1 MPILKMLRGPDV
13 GTEFPLQGETITIGR
28 GRRNDIIIQDNEVSR
43 THCRLMRVLD
53 DYEIHDLESTNGTF
67 VNGQRITGTGWLL
80 SGRSVVELGDSITL
94 EYLPSEIEPVKT
106 GGATKMLRA
115 IAEIPYYL
123 VIEQRSTPQPD
134 IYLLDRLEISMGRE
148 VDNDIVLLE
157 PEVSRH
163 HLRLILTEDGYA
175 IEDLNTMNGTHL
187 NDKRLTQERA
197 LRQGDVIKIGE
208 NLRMWYTGSP
218 NQVISRIKSGKIP
231 GLGAQENT
239 RPSSPH
245 LDTADMERQTDM
257 IPMVEVPDIPSLVVN
272 ALEGHVYIIY
282 ARSDWTRV
290 TKELYKYLYSHGIP
304 IWVDQ
309 QLEPNT
315 YAWNTGFEQALH
327 ECQCL
332 LVVLSQK
339 SVNEAHVQR
348 GIRRFL
354 ARSKPI
360 VLLRVGEVAN
370 PPAIQNMPAVQY
382 DPEDPGRA
390 YRLLLAELRKLDYP
404 EK

>member
-1 MPILKMLRGPDV
+1 MPMLKMLRGPDV
-13 GTEFPLQGETITIGR
+13 GVEYPLQGETLTIGR

-94 EYLPSEIEPVKT
+94 EYVPSEIEPVKT
-106 GGATKMLRA
+106 AGATKMLRS

-123 VIEQRSTPQPD
+123 VIEQKSMPQPEV
-134 IYLLDRLEISMGRE
+134 YLLDRLEISMGRE
-148 VDNDIVLLE
+148 VDNDIVLAE

-163 HLRLILTEDGYA
+163 HLRLMLTEDGYA
-175 IEDLNTMNGTHL
+175 IEDLNTMNGTLL
-187 NDKRLTQERA
+187 NDKRLVQVRS
-197 LRQGDVIKIGE
+197 LRPGDLVKIGT

-218 NQVISRIKSGKIP
+218 GQVINRLKSGKIP
-231 GLGAQENT
+231 SLNAQGNA
-239 RPSSPH
+239 RPSSPQF
-245 LDTADMERQTDM
+245 DTSDMERQTDLV
-257 IPMVEVPDIPSLVVN
+257 PMVEVPDIPSLVVN
-272 ALEGHVYIIY
+272 ALEGHVYIAY

-315 YAWNTGFEQALH
+315 YAWNTSFEQALH

-332 LVVLSQK
+332 LVVLSER
-339 SVNEAHVQR
+339 SLNEAHVQR
-348 GIRRFL
+348 SIRHFL
-354 ARSKPI
+354 SRSKPI
-360 VLLRVGEVAN
+360 VLLRVDDVAN
-370 PPAIQNMPAVQY
+370 PPAIQNMPAVQF
-382 DPEDPGRA
+382 DPEDTGRA